1 MKRLILIPLIA
12 LCYLHIV
19 TPEKK
24 PHKKHYKKV
33 TKRHGALKVVFG
45 GCLLLILLS
54 CEKITYSQQQPELIK
69 CSDWSGM
76 WFSFDGD
83 TIMKDSIIIEVKDYG
98 FKNGK
103 SYVQYKC
110 NVPELDSVLWHYCPY
125 KWTSDDIHIVYKGKN
140 MYFRYFH

>member
-1 MKRLILIPLIA
+1 MKKLILIPLIA

-24 PHKKHYKKV
+24 PYKKHYKKI

-54 CEKITYSQQQPELIK
+54 CEKISYTQKQPEIIK
-69 CSDWSGM
+69 CSNWEGT
-76 WFSFDGD
+76 WFCFDGD
-83 TIMKDSIIIEVKDYG
+83 SIIKDSIVIEVKEYG
-98 FKNGK
+98 NGF
-103 SYVQYKC
+103 VQYKC
-110 NVPELDSVLWHYCPY
+110 NVSELNSLLWHYCPY
-125 KWTSDDIHIVYKGKN
+125 KATSDDIHIVYKGKN